1 LAIHAAFGLAI
12 LFGALAT
19 TRERPPTRRGMYLFA
34 RDHPQHPISG
44 REDAAAHAVTPPDPR
59 RRVHTMYARIVRA
72 QVPPEHFDQVLAAT
86 KERNVPMVTQFPGFK
101 AGYWAADRHAGIVA
115 TVVLLDSE
123 EGIRAAEAGMEQM
136 RPLMEQFG
144 VRLDSV
150 ENLQV
155 LLTEATDE
163 AT

>member
-1 LAIHAAFGLAI
+1 MP
-12 LFGALAT
+12 ALRNHRKKPGHDPGIAVNPQGGT
-19 TRERPPTRRGMYLFA
+19 CRFANNPSTAPPQDGETRPFTRPPRQIPEGK
-34 RDHPQHPISG
+34 
-44 REDAAAHAVTPPDPR
+44 
-59 RRVHTMYARIVRA
+59 VHTMYARIVRA

-86 KERNVPMVTQFPGFK
+86 KERNVPMVTQFPGFTV
-101 AGYWAADRHAGIVA
+101 GYWAADRHAGIVA

-136 RPLMEQFG
+136 RPLIERFG

-155 LLTEATDE
+155 LITETAEKT
-163 AT
+163 T